1 MRKMHWRERNRGS
14 EERRGETGCGGEG
27 TVQCRPF
34 SNPTVSLGTADHGS
48 TAAEPDC
55 DVESAGSGGSGGA
68 ADGAAVGAA
77 DMIANVRSRQL
88 VEACY
93 LKCQALPMSLKVS
106 FSRLFVLLSF
116 NNKRGITERCHAKKA
131 H

>member
-1 MRKMHWRERNRGS
+1 MHWRERNRGS

-55 DVESAGSGGSGGA
+55 DVESAGSGGSGIAVGGEE
-68 ADGAAVGAA
+68 DGATDGAA
-77 DMIANVRSRQL
+77 DMIANVRSRQ
-88 VEACY
+88 
-93 LKCQALPMSLKVS
+93 
-106 FSRLFVLLSF
+106 
-116 NNKRGITERCHAKKA
+116 
-131 H
+131 